1 MKASKQ
7 NKTRGS
13 SCLLDCSAEVE
24 EVDQSGRRTVYLN
37 FAMGNEDTD
46 DDDDDDAL
54 PEPRDT
60 SEKEDASKSY
70 AIAYHHNS
78 KNRIMSVLQTASS
91 MKSFKRQ
98 KVSGV

>member
-1 MKASKQ
+1 
-7 NKTRGS
+7 
-13 SCLLDCSAEVE
+13 
-24 EVDQSGRRTVYLN
+24 
-37 FAMGNEDTD
+37 MGNEDTD

-60 SEKEDASKSY
+60 SDKEDASKSY
-70 AIAYHHNS
+70 ATAYHNNS
-78 KNRIMSVLQTASS
+78 KNRIMRVLQTASS